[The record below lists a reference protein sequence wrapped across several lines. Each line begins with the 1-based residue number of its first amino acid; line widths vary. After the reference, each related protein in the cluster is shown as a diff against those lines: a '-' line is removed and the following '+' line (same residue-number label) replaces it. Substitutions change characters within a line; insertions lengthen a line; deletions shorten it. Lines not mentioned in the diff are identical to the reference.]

1 MEKRAKWLKKKLI
14 EVDDHKWVIDN
25 KDEEKDEKTESNEKK
40 NNDKNSINI
49 IKEEEKKEKLRYIGG
64 IDISY
69 VKPNGDVGI
78 SGLVV
83 CDVEQDFKIVYE
95 DYKLVKIKEPYI
107 PSFLAFREVNPY
119 VELIND
125 LKQKKPKFVPQV
137 ILVDGNGIFHP
148 RGFGI
153 ASHLGVLVDI
163 PTIGCAKTVFELY
176 NEGITIP
183 YVQKMYRKNLFQFGD
198 SYPLIGYSD
207 KEYGYALRSTDYYDD
222 PIIVSLGHKVSNET
236 ALDVAIMCC
245 YYKEPEPIRL
255 ADLITRRLISAY
267 KKAYNPEKWNLKNY
281 FYQNYGYIHKNLYK

>member
-49 IKEEEKKEKLRYIGG
+49 IKEDEKKEKLRYIGG
-64 IDISY
+64 VDISY

-148 RGFGI
+148 RD
-153 ASHLGVLVDI
+153 L
-163 PTIGCAKTVFELY
+163 EL
-176 NEGITIP
+176 
-183 YVQKMYRKNLFQFGD
+183 L
-198 SYPLIGYSD
+198 LIW
-207 KEYGYALRSTDYYDD
+207 EFL
-222 PIIVSLGHKVSNET
+222 
-236 ALDVAIMCC
+236 
-245 YYKEPEPIRL
+245 
-255 ADLITRRLISAY
+255 
-267 KKAYNPEKWNLKNY
+267 
-281 FYQNYGYIHKNLYK
+281 